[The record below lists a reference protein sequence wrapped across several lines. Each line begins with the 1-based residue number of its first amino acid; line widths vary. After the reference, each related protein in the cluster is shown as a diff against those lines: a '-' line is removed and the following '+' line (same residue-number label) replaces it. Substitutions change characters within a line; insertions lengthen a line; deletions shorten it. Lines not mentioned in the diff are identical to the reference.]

1 MTFQSQVP
9 NISVIFFRI
18 VFQFHGV
25 FIEKELGK
33 GCYIS
38 NDFFVSFHL
47 VPYPTAEDQFIHF
60 RNRLQSYYDL
70 LSFKLYFT
78 FRSSLKSLKI
88 KLKFDK
94 IQKKPEIDMLF
105 YFKENF

>member
-60 RNRLQSYYDL
+60 RIRLQFYVSI
-70 LSFKLYFT
+70 FE
-78 FRSSLKSLKI
+78 FRLSLKSLQVNPQAPVTQ
-88 KLKFDK
+88 KLADEVVFRR
-94 IQKKPEIDMLF
+94 F
-105 YFKENF
+105 